1 MNLKSNFG
9 IIIDRAINELRTG
22 RPIAVNDGDDY
33 WLFFNVEHSQKKI
46 LNQFEPYLDKKKY
59 LLITKQKAKNS
70 FNNKITS
77 NIYFEIDDKTINKT
91 FINFF
96 INPVSIEYKDMFK
109 DIVITQSSED
119 RKSVV

>member
-22 RPIAVNDGDDY
+22 RPIAINDGVDY

-46 LNQFEPYLDKKKY
+46 LNQFESYLDKKKY

-70 FNNKITS
+70 FNNNFTS
-77 NIYFEIDDKTINKT
+77 NIYYEIEDKTLNKT
-91 FINFF
+91 FINFL
-96 INPVSIEYKDMFK
+96 
-109 DIVITQSSED
+109 
-119 RKSVV
+119 